1 MKALLLF
8 FVEISA
14 PISNKSSIK
23 LMCISS
29 YNNCSIDKSMPGP
42 FGVDI
47 LSIIRHRAAVERLG
61 CTFEWLLVS
70 KVLWYQTEAELR
82 WLGARTIVKS
92 CSGSLEP
99 SCISSPS
106 LNSETFHP
114 SPSLT
119 LIPPGNHHDL
129 VWLIVLRSLLEV
141 SSPWMSGQEL
151 WNYCPDFETCSLNV
165 IFKYAEIKCTADK
178 SSRTF
183 QIKCIMI
190 AYLSCGILSAFGI
203 SQSIKQYRMVYWMQ
217 SNTEIQHPIS
227 ACCTHDQYAAT
238 IHKPRNWLAAVWIDC
253 STPTLIFVSWNRSLH
268 ASSV

>member
-1 MKALLLF
+1 MKALSLF
-8 FVEISA
+8 FWKFQPQLVINPALNSCAYPVTIIALLTKACLGLSERIFSLWFTIGQLLKGLVAPLSDCLSA
-14 PISNKSSIK
+14 KLSGIRQKPSSG
-23 LMCISS
+23 
-29 YNNCSIDKSMPGP
+29 DWEP
-42 FGVDI
+42 
-47 LSIIRHRAAVERLG
+47 
-61 CTFEWLLVS
+61 
-70 KVLWYQTEAELR
+70 
-82 WLGARTIVKS
+82 RTIVKS

-129 VWLIVLRSLLEV
+129 IWLIVLRSLLVV
-141 SSPWMSGQEL
+141 SSPWMSRQEL

-183 QIKCIMI
+183 QIKCIKI

-203 SQSIKQYRMVYWMQ
+203 SQSIKQYRMVYWKQ
-217 SNTEIQHPIS
+217 SNTEIQHSFS
-227 ACCTHDQYAAT
+227 ACWTHDQYAAT
-238 IHKPRNWLAAVWIDC
+238 IH
-253 STPTLIFVSWNRSLH
+253 
-268 ASSV
+268 